1 MRSFAEIPQEI
12 IRRTAAGERVA
23 LVLLDALGLELLTRE
38 QDHPLVRRLL
48 ITPLDSQFPS
58 TTAAHVTTMNL
69 GQPVEQH
76 GLYEWRV
83 FEPTLDD
90 VIVPLR
96 FRRDSSDVD
105 AELDG
110 RLDPRALIDS
120 TTLYESL
127 ATRSAVVGARRI
139 NDSPYNRVATAG
151 AGLITAETL
160 DQSLELLARAMG
172 ADRDLGYGYV
182 YWPQID
188 AVGHHH
194 GPSSPQFK
202 VAARAALDAIAAH
215 IDDLH
220 RAGVTVLITA
230 DHGQIDVHPDRVDY
244 LDELWP
250 ELSEH
255 LTQRA
260 AGSCRD
266 VFLHVESQSAEHV
279 IEQLSARLDDRAYV
293 CPAAELFTDPG
304 PKLLARLGDIAV
316 LPADGREAWLK
327 ATPSVE
333 TWNLG
338 QHGGRTSAETATYL
352 ARVDS

>member
-1 MRSFAEIPQEI
+1 VRSFAEIPGEI

-38 QDHPLVRRLL
+38 QDHPLMRRLQ
-48 ITPLDSQFPS
+48 IMPLDSQFPS
-58 TTAAHVTTMNL
+58 TTAAHVTTMHL

-83 FEPTLDD
+83 LEPTLDE

-96 FRRDSSDVD
+96 FRRDTSDID

-110 RLDPRALIDS
+110 RLNPRALIDS

-127 ATRSAVVGARRI
+127 ATRSAVVGALTI
-139 NDSPYNRVATAG
+139 NGSPFNRAATAG
-151 AGLITAETL
+151 ARLITAETL
-160 DQSLELLARAMG
+160 DQSLELLARAMR
-172 ADRDLGYGYV
+172 ADPGLGYGYV

-188 AVGHHH
+188 AVGHRH
-194 GPSSPQFK
+194 GPSSPQFRA
-202 VAARAALDAIAAH
+202 AARSALDAIASH
-215 IDDLH
+215 ISEFH
-220 RAGVTVLITA
+220 RNGVTVLVTA
-230 DHGQIDVHPDRVDY
+230 DHGQSDVHPDRVDY
-244 LDELWP
+244 LDGLWP

-266 VFLHVESQSAEHV
+266 VFLHVENGTVDHV
-279 IEQLSARLDDRAYV
+279 IEQLSARLDGRAHV
-293 CPAAELFTDPG
+293 CRAIELFTDPG
-304 PKLLARLGDIAV
+304 PKLLARLGDVAV

-327 ATPSVE
+327 ATASVK

-338 QHGGRTSAETATYL
+338 QHGGRTSTETATYL